1 MENIKINKQDYEMH
15 SLDLL
20 STDDSTIQVFLMKQN
35 SKLDS
40 IGLEIIKDKAETFLV
55 FKDLET
61 YKNTVND
68 LKQYQKDKTNNDN
81 TSTIYSTLSGVLECL
96 KTENGKNVLLT
107 ANDNNNQ
114 ISVLLSQKQF
124 KKLIED
130 LDSFGKYI
138 EDHNA

>member
-1 MENIKINKQDYEMH
+1 MENIKIDKHEYEIH
-15 SLDLL
+15 TLDLL
-20 STDDSTIQVFLMKQN
+20 KTDETTINISAEKQS
-35 SKLDS
+35 SKLGA
-40 IGLEIIKDKAETFLV
+40 IGLEIIKKRADVFLL

-61 YKNTVND
+61 YKNTINN
-68 LKQYQKDKTNNDN
+68 LKQYQKDKTNGDN
-81 TSTIYSTLSGVLECL
+81 ASVIYSTLSGVVSCL

-107 ANDNNNQ
+107 VNDNINQ

-124 KKLIED
+124 KKLTED

>member
-1 MENIKINKQDYEMH
+1 MENVKINKQDYEMH
-15 SLDLL
+15 SLELL

-68 LKQYQKDKTNNDN
+68 LKQYQKDKTNSDN
-81 TSTIYSTLSGVLECL
+81 TSTIYSTLSGVLTCL
-96 KTENGKNVLLT
+96 KTENGKNVLLIT
-107 ANDNNNQ
+107 NDNNNQ

-138 EDHNA
+138 EDHDA

>member
-1 MENIKINKQDYEMH
+1 MENIKINKQEYEMH
-15 SLDLL
+15 SLELL
-20 STDDSTIQVFLMKQN
+20 SIDDSTIQVFLMKQN

-40 IGLEIIKDKAETFLV
+40 IGLEVIKNKAETFLV

-61 YKNTVND
+61 YKNTINN
-68 LKQYQKDKTNNDN
+68 LKQYQKDKTNGDN
-81 TSTIYSTLSGVLECL
+81 TSTIYSTLSGVVSCL

-124 KKLIED
+124 KQLIED

>member
-1 MENIKINKQDYEMH
+1 MENIKIDKHEYEIH
-15 SLDLL
+15 TLDLL
-20 STDDSTIQVFLMKQN
+20 KTDETTINISAEKQS
-35 SKLDS
+35 SKLGA
-40 IGLEIIKDKAETFLV
+40 IGLEIIKKRADVFLL

-61 YKNTVND
+61 YKNTINN
-68 LKQYQKDKTNNDN
+68 LKQYQKDKTNGDN
-81 TSTIYSTLSGVLECL
+81 TSTIYSTLSGVVSCL

-107 ANDNNNQ
+107 ANDNNDQ
-114 ISVLLSQKQF
+114 VSVLLSQKQF

>member
-68 LKQYQKDKTNNDN
+68 LKQYQKDKTNSDN
-81 TSTIYSTLSGVLECL
+81 TSTIYSTLSGVLVCL

>member
-1 MENIKINKQDYEMH
+1 MENVKINKQNYEMH
-15 SLDLL
+15 SLELL

-61 YKNTVND
+61 YKNTINN
-68 LKQYQKDKTNNDN
+68 LKQYQKDKTNGNN
-81 TSTIYSTLSGVLECL
+81 ASVIYSTLSGVVSCL

-107 ANDNNNQ
+107 TNDNNNQ
-114 ISVLLSQKQF
+114 VSVLLSQKQF
-124 KKLIED
+124 KKLID
-130 LDSFGKYI
+130 DMDSFGKYI

>member
-15 SLDLL
+15 SLELL
-20 STDDSTIQVFLMKQN
+20 RIDDSTIQVFLMKQN

-68 LKQYQKDKTNNDN
+68 IKQYQKDKTNGDN
-81 TSTIYSTLSGVLECL
+81 TSTIYSTLSGVLACL
-96 KTENGKNVLLT
+96 KRKMV
-107 ANDNNNQ
+107 
-114 ISVLLSQKQF
+114 KMF
-124 KKLIED
+124 C
-130 LDSFGKYI
+130 
-138 EDHNA
+138 

>member
-15 SLDLL
+15 SLDVL

-81 TSTIYSTLSGVLECL
+81 TSTIYSTLSGVLVCL

>member
-68 LKQYQKDKTNNDN
+68 IKQYQKDKTNGNN
-81 TSTIYSTLSGVLECL
+81 TSTIYSTLSGVLACL

-107 ANDNNNQ
+107 TNDNNNQ

-124 KKLIED
+124 KKLTED

-138 EDHNA
+138 EDNNA